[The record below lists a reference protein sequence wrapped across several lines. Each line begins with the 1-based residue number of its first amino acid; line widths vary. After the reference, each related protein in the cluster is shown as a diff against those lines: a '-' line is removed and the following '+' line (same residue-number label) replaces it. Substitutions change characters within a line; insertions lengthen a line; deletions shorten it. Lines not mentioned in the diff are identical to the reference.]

1 MSSSLRFRSIV
12 PGLALGA
19 LLALTACGGGG
30 DDIVA
35 PVTATPSRIEIAPN
49 AVLLTGPGQTKALR
63 AKVYDSGDNE
73 INVAVQ
79 WETTRPAQITVS
91 GDGLLTAAGTG
102 GSSQITA
109 RIGSLKSAP
118 LLAVHTQLP
127 AGAVLLS
134 DANIV
139 GEPEETTPDAAASLS
154 STYRVRLSG
163 VPAPDVGAL
172 LINTEAKVV
181 AGRVRSVET
190 ANGVHTVTLGLLPAR
205 EMFPNL
211 IIDEVIDLSQAE
223 VGFSA
228 EVRDR
233 FDIKREGNTF
243 TFTPKPGKFTL
254 ASAATVSKPRV
265 VADGRKRAL
274 VAGRPF
280 AMPPFI
286 CTPFLDGAAGAESEV
301 FALTAPPA
309 FTIAL
314 NPRLDVVSTQAHGL
328 ERFVLHAEPTVA
340 ADWGIKVLLAV
351 EGKVTCDAEL
361 LTIRVPVVGPLA
373 LIIGGQFPLGVG
385 IELGGKLTALSM
397 GITWKASLK
406 TTVDV
411 GLACPGG
418 TNCNVV
424 KTFGPLEANVVP
436 TYDLP
441 SLADARLE
449 PTVSTYAFAKASIG
463 NPFLRSLRFDA
474 FKVKAGAALKGNF
487 APQAIQAADPLY
499 SSDYKL
505 VSELKVG
512 ADTGFTDFASFLGL
526 NAFLETVLEISTD
539 LGTTPTG
546 AVTADVAEFAF
557 GDTVNFAV
565 KLDPRKIGFLPL
577 IGPYNVERILIVRHA
592 FTLDAREVASVTA
605 LPGQT
610 EFNIPF
616 KPTDRG
622 RTDEFYAFV
631 VTKLL
636 PVGLFSLELGRA
648 TALAPDNLRQTV
660 QIPAQLTG
668 PTTFTVTAES
678 RTVDGG
684 FVPVPDARVE
694 ISNFSGGTTCGTLD
708 RLNAR
713 TNASGVATFTVTP
726 TASCLQLSFFVSAA
740 VSPTVSTVVQH
751 VTPAV
756 VFPVFEG
763 DLDLVFALALPLAAH
778 LEEVTGNLRISSVPP
793 GPESFA
799 NVSLPNLK
807 RVGGRLDVGN
817 AVSVQL
823 PALESVGFG
832 FTGLTVSSGTL
843 GGLLTRFE
851 APALKQAFSITIR
864 DNPALRTLAIG
875 PVRVQ
880 TSFNIFRNGFPNFE
894 GFSSGIV
901 VGQNLQIFDN
911 TGFSNQTAQDFV
923 NRVTFLEGGLGGVG
937 RNTGP

>member
-1 MSSSLRFRSIV
+1 MQGTQI
-12 PGLALGA
+12 A
-19 LLALTACGGGG
+19 LLNSVVEQMRARQPDGRL
-30 DDIVA
+30 
-35 PVTATPSRIEIAPN
+35 
-49 AVLLTGPGQTKALR
+49 VL
-63 AKVYDSGDNE
+63 D
-73 INVAVQ
+73 
-79 WETTRPAQITVS
+79 
-91 GDGLLTAAGTG
+91 LL
-102 GSSQITA
+102 
-109 RIGSLKSAP
+109 
-118 LLAVHTQLP
+118 
-127 AGAVLLS
+127 
-134 DANIV
+134 
-139 GEPEETTPDAAASLS
+139 PDAANLPNDIRLENNDSLYIPPQPV
-154 STYRVRLSG
+154 TVG
-163 VPAPDVGAL
+163 VFGAVVSPA
-172 LINTEAKVV
+172 
-181 AGRVRSVET
+181 SVEYKRGRT
-190 ANGVHTVTLGLLPAR
+190 IGRYLRDAGGIQQLGDRSEIFVVRANGTVISGAGGLFGGSILGRAALPGD
-205 EMFPNL
+205 L
-211 IIDEVIDLSQAE
+211 I
-223 VGFSA
+223 F
-228 EVRDR
+228 
-233 FDIKREGNTF
+233 
-243 TFTPKPGKFTL
+243 
-254 ASAATVSKPRV
+254 
-265 VADGRKRAL
+265 
-274 VAGRPF
+274 
-280 AMPPFI
+280 
-286 CTPFLDGAAGAESEV
+286 
-301 FALTAPPA
+301 
-309 FTIAL
+309 
-314 NPRLDVVSTQAHGL
+314 
-328 ERFVLHAEPTVA
+328 
-340 ADWGIKVLLAV
+340 
-351 EGKVTCDAEL
+351 
-361 LTIRVPVVGPLA
+361 VPVD
-373 LIIGGQFPLGVG
+373 
-385 IELGGKLTALSM
+385 
-397 GITWKASLK
+397 ASK
-406 TTVDV
+406 
-411 GLACPGG
+411 GE
-418 TNCNVV
+418 
-424 KTFGPLEANVVP
+424 FW
-436 TYDLP
+436 
-441 SLADARLE
+441 ARLRDI
-449 PTVSTYAFAKASIG
+449 TQILF
-463 NPFLRSLRFDA
+463 
-474 FKVKAGAALKGNF
+474 
-487 APQAIQAADPLY
+487 
-499 SSDYKL
+499 
-505 VSELKVG
+505 
-512 ADTGFTDFASFLGL
+512 
-526 NAFLETVLEISTD
+526 
-539 LGTTPTG
+539 TG

-726 TASCLQLSFFVSAA
+726 TASCLQLSFFVSTA

-823 PALESVGFG
+823 PALESVGFN
-832 FTGLTVSSGTL
+832 GLTVSSGTL